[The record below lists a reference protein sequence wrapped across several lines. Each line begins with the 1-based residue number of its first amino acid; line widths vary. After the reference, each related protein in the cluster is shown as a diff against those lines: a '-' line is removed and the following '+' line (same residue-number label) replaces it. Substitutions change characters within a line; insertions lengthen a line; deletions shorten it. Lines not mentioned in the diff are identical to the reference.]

1 MYRILTFCLL
11 LLLWLVL
18 SGLYDPF
25 HLSLGVI
32 SCAIVTWLSS
42 DLLFEDRSI
51 GAGPRIR
58 QFVRLPGY
66 ILWLLKEI
74 FAANLYV
81 LRLAFRPQGLGDIR
95 PRVVR
100 FKTHLK
106 TDFAKWV
113 FANSITLTPG
123 TVTIRV
129 DDDEFSVHAISEHTA
144 MGLEGEM
151 EKRIAAVWEPELD
164 LS

>member
-11 LLLWLVL
+11 FLLWLVL
-18 SGLYDPF
+18 SGLFDPF

-32 SCAIVTWLSS
+32 SCAIVTWLSA
-42 DLLFEDRSI
+42 DLLFQDRTL
-51 GAGPRIR
+51 GPGDRVR

-66 ILWLLKEI
+66 FLWLLYEI

-81 LRLAFRPQGLGDIR
+81 FRLALRPSGLGGIR
-95 PRVVR
+95 PHVVR

-123 TVTIRV
+123 TVTIRI
-129 DDDEFSVHAISEHTA
+129 DDDEFYVHAISDHTA

-151 EKRIAAVWEPELD
+151 EKRIAAVWEPD
-164 LS
+164 LKI

>member
-11 LLLWLVL
+11 FLLWLVL
-18 SGLYDPF
+18 SGLFDPF
-25 HLSLGVI
+25 HITLGLI
-32 SCAIVTWLSS
+32 SCAIVTGLSS
-42 DLLFEDRSI
+42 EFLFENRGM
-51 GAGPRIR
+51 GAGERLR
-58 QFVRLPGY
+58 QFLRVPGY
-66 ILWLLKEI
+66 VAWLLYEI
-74 FAANLYV
+74 FVANLYV
-81 LRLAFRPQGLGDIR
+81 LKLALRPRGLGDSR
-95 PRVVR
+95 PQVVR

-123 TVTIRV
+123 TVTIRI
-129 DDDEFSVHAISEHTA
+129 DDDEFYVHAISEHTA
-144 MGLEGEM
+144 MGLGGQM